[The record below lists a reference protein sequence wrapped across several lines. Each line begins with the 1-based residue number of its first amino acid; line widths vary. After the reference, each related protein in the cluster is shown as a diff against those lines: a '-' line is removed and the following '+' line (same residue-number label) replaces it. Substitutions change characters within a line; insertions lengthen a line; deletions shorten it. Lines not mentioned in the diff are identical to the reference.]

1 MAKARFAH
9 VTLISS
15 SLTYGGLVR
24 RIDTLAGRRF
34 DLVVIG
40 GGIVGAAI
48 ARDAALRHL
57 SVALV
62 EQEDLAWGT
71 TSRSSR
77 LIHGGLRYLAH
88 GDFRLV
94 RQDLHERE
102 VLLRTASHLVHPL
115 PFLVP
120 IYRRRSRWWLGLGLT
135 LYDMLAFDRSLPGK
149 RWLSRQEA
157 LQEEPS
163 LSPHGLEGAYLYYD
177 AQAPYMERLCLENA
191 LACAQQGGVV
201 LTRCRAQ
208 GLLVRRGQ
216 VYGVEVEDRLT
227 GQKAQV
233 EARAVVNAAGPW
245 AEGWLGK
252 AFLHLRR
259 PLLRLTKGAH
269 LLLPSL
275 TRHALVLF
283 SPRDGRLFFVLPL
296 EGFSMVGTTDTPFSG
311 DPSSAV
317 AEPADVDYLREG
329 VSLAV
334 PGARDAPLYSTYAGV
349 RALAFS
355 PARRE
360 SDVGRQ
366 HRLVDHRREGL
377 RGLFTVLGGKAT
389 ASRAI
394 AREVVDTVCALL
406 GWEAESS
413 TARTLFPGS
422 PRGEWKAWLPF
433 QEAFLRQQTSLPPA
447 TARRLALLY
456 GERSAE
462 VALLV
467 AQEPHL
473 AEPLCP
479 HHPDILAQVR
489 YAVQHEWALTPGDFF
504 LRRTLIGLS
513 PCHGLDALDKVVKE
527 MGVVLGWGEREVQR
541 QKEGYRREIALWNV
555 AQGVR

>member
-1 MAKARFAH
+1 MGRLDA
-9 VTLISS
+9 
-15 SLTYGGLVR
+15 
-24 RIDTLAGRRF
+24 LAGRRF
-34 DLVVIG
+34 DLAIIG
-40 GGIVGAAI
+40 GGIIGTAI

-102 VLLRTASHLVHPL
+102 VLLRTAPHLVHPL

-120 IYRRRSRWWLGLGLT
+120 VYRRRSRWWLGLGLT
-135 LYDMLAFDRSLPGK
+135 IYDMLSFDRSLPGK
-149 RWLSRQEA
+149 RWLSRQEVLREEGA
-157 LQEEPS
+157 LAPQ
-163 LSPHGLEGAYLYYD
+163 GLEGAYLYYD
-177 AQAPYMERLCLENA
+177 AQAPYTERLCLENA

-201 LTRCRAQ
+201 VTRCRST
-208 GLLVRRGQ
+208 GLLMRRGQ
-216 VYGVEVEDRLT
+216 VVGLEVEERLS
-227 GQKAQV
+227 GQRAQV
-233 EARAVVNAAGPW
+233 EARVVVNAAGPW
-245 AEGWLGK
+245 AERWLGN
-252 AFLHLRR
+252 AFPRPRR

-269 LLLPSL
+269 LLLPAL

-283 SPRDGRLFFVLPL
+283 SPSDGRLFFVLPL
-296 EGFSMVGTTDTPFSG
+296 EGLSLVGTTDTPFAG
-311 DPSSAV
+311 DPSQAV
-317 AEPADVDYLREG
+317 AQREDIDYLREG
-329 VSLAV
+329 ASLAL
-334 PGARDAPLYSTYAGV
+334 PGVRDAPLHGTYAGV

-355 PARRE
+355 PRRRE

-366 HRLVDHRREGL
+366 HRLVDHRREGV
-377 RGLFTVLGGKAT
+377 RGLLTVLGGKAT
-389 ASRAI
+389 AARAI
-394 AREVVDTVCALL
+394 AREVVDTACALL

-413 TARTLFPGS
+413 TARSLFPGA
-422 PRGEWKAWLPF
+422 PRGEWRAWLPF

-447 TARRLALLY
+447 TARHLARLY

-462 VALLV
+462 VALLL
-467 AQEPHL
+467 AQNPHL

-479 HHPDILAQVR
+479 HHPDILAQVH

-513 PCHGLDALDKVVKE
+513 PCHGLDALDKVV
-527 MGVVLGWGEREVQR
+527 GVIKPLLGWDEAEAQR
-541 QKEGYRREIALWNV
+541 QKEGYRREV
-555 AQGVR
+555 AFWGVAHEM